1 MLQRNNYVAKSIK
14 GKIIIIPYTRK
25 NFTNILKFLNPT
37 KYFSAS

>member
-1 MLQRNNYVAKSIK
+1 MLQKNNYVVKSIM

-25 NFTNILKFLNPT
+25 NFANILKFLNPT